1 MSMKKGNGPSRRDVI
16 RGAGAAAALGAAG
29 SALAG
34 RKDTPAAPHP
44 PRAFSRQ
51 AEVPGF
57 GKARVVVVGGG
68 WAGLEVA
75 RQLKKLKPELNVVLI
90 EKRAMFFSC
99 PLSNLWLVGKL
110 PLDELIHS
118 YADAARNHGYT
129 WLHAAVVDVDREK
142 RVVYTDEGW
151 LTYDYLVLAPGI
163 DYDYEHYGVPDPG
176 EAARLRSL
184 YPAAFKPG
192 SEHLTLK
199 HKLDEFESG
208 TFVLTVPPG
217 NYRCLP
223 APYER
228 ACMIAGYMKE
238 NEIKGKVVLLDVH
251 ERPPFKPDGINE
263 AINDLYKDY
272 IEIVR
277 GVRVKGIDVSRRTVQ
292 TNKGDITFDDA
303 SIYPPIRGAKILER
317 IGIAK
322 TDEPGM
328 FANID
333 PVKYHVIGDER
344 VFVCGDARPMP
355 FVKAGFAANYEAG
368 HVARLITN
376 QMDGKD
382 MGPLQSPGMMCYVA
396 VNADPLQS
404 VAFKISF
411 GMVYD
416 PKKKDFVFRQK
427 AQAFVNRSRSFGK
440 ANLQWGRSLFNEMFY
455 STL

>member
-1 MSMKKGNGPSRRDVI
+1 MNSNQENGPSRRDLI
-16 RGAGAAAALGAAG
+16 RAAGAVAVLGASGGVRA
-29 SALAG
+29 AT
-34 RKDTPAAPHP
+34 KDKSIAPHP
-44 PRAFSRQ
+44 PRAFARQ

-68 WAGLEVA
+68 WSGLEVA
-75 RQLKKLKPELNVVLI
+75 RQLKKLKPELDVVLI

-99 PLSNLWLVGKL
+99 PLSNLWLAGKL
-110 PLDELIHS
+110 GLDELVHS
-118 YADAARNHGYT
+118 YADAARNNGYT
-129 WLHAAVVDVDREK
+129 WLHAAVADIDRER

-163 DYDYEHYGVPDPG
+163 DYDYARYGVPDPG

-199 HKLDEFESG
+199 HKLDDFEEG
-208 TFVLTVPPG
+208 VFLLTVPPG

-238 NEIKGKVVLLDVH
+238 NDIRGKVVVLDSH
-251 ERPPFKPDGINE
+251 ESPPFKPDGINE
-263 AINDLYKDY
+263 AINSLYGDY
-272 IEIVR
+272 VEIIR
-277 GVRVKGIDVSRRTVQ
+277 GVRVKGIDISRRTVQ
-292 TNKGDITFDDA
+292 TNKGDIAFDDA

-317 IGIAK
+317 IGIARAG
-322 TDEPGM
+322 EPGM
-328 FANID
+328 FADID

-344 VFVCGDARPMP
+344 VFVGGDARPMP

-368 HVARLITN
+368 HIARIITN
-376 QMDGKD
+376 RMDGKEL
-382 MGPLQSPGMMCYVA
+382 GPLQSPGMMCYVA

-416 PKKKDFVFRQK
+416 RETDGYVFRQR

-455 STL
+455 TSL